1 MFIVTGRTGHSLVAA
16 KAMPFAVLEKVNS
29 IYIFSETKG
38 FEIPKCTYIKVPEWI
53 RKIRPPFMGK
63 AIRFFFEP
71 LQLLYFAVKLN
82 PDFINGVYCLPK
94 GLNSFIVSR
103 MLGVKCV
110 NSVIGSILEIETEL
124 PYKIIWK
131 KINLW
136 QLKRCD
142 AVTVKGET
150 DIDYLVK
157 SGVDKKRLFLFNGAI
172 DTEKFAYSSSERHID
187 ILFVGSFIEL
197 KGTDRIIRISAK
209 LKPEFPELKV
219 VMIGDGQLLNE
230 AKKLSEEL
238 RLNNTISFIGYERNT
253 LPYFQNS
260 KILLMPSRSDSL
272 PTSMLEAMA
281 TGCVTVIS
289 DVGNVTEAAVDGIN
303 SRVIKDYMDIETFA
317 DAVRS
322 LLNDEELRIRYA
334 LQARQTVEDK
344 YSVESQALLAQ
355 NVINYLKEN

>member
-38 FEIPKCTYIKVPEWI
+38 FEIPKCTYITVPEWI
-53 RKIRPPFMGK
+53 RKIKPSFLGK

-94 GLNSFIVSR
+94 GLNSYIVSR
-103 MLGVKCV
+103 ISGVKCV

-124 PYKIIWK
+124 PFKSIWK
-131 KINLW
+131 NINLW
-136 QLKRCD
+136 QLKGCD
-142 AVTVKGET
+142 ALTVKGET
-150 DIDYLVK
+150 DRNYLIQ
-157 SGVDKKRLFLFNGAI
+157 SGVDQQKLFLFNGAI
-172 DTEKFAYSSSERHID
+172 DTEKFAFSKSERHID
-187 ILFVGSFIEL
+187 ILYVGSFIEL
-197 KGTDRIIRISAK
+197 KGTDRIIRIVAK
-209 LKPEFPELKV
+209 LRPEYPELKV
-219 VMIGDGQLLNE
+219 VMIGDGKLLDK
-230 AKKLSEEL
+230 AKELSESL
-238 RLNNTISFIGYERNT
+238 KLQNTISFLGYERNT
-253 LPYFQNS
+253 LPYFWDS

-281 TGCVTVIS
+281 TGCVPVIS
-289 DVGNVTEAAVDGIN
+289 DVGNVAEAAVNYVN
-303 SRVIKDYMDIETFA
+303 SRVIKDYLDIESFA

-334 LQARQTVEDK
+334 LKARQTVEEK
-344 YSVESQALLAQ
+344 YSAESQAVLAQ
-355 NVINYLKEN
+355 KVISYLKEI